1 MTTRRDKPAPRPP
14 AKPPTTAKVTAKP
27 KAAPITQGDPVSAT
41 EPAPPATPTPTTPP
55 TPATTATSAKKAPT
69 RRAAPKP
76 KPAAAPKSTS
86 ATKPEAALPEATSIE
101 AARPEPTPTEPGHRR
116 IWLSGATGFVGTAV
130 ARLLRTRG
138 DEVIAPVRDRR
149 RAEELLD
156 IGVTVI
162 EDDLSDV
169 DRMTETMKDVD
180 AAIHAAGSYRVGI
193 TRQERGAMW
202 DANIGTT
209 TRVLDAAE
217 AARVPRIVYV
227 STVGIFGNT
236 KGQVVDESYRR
247 NIRDGFVSWYDETKF
262 GAHEVVLQ
270 RSRTGAP
277 IISVLPSQVY
287 GPGDY
292 SGVGEQLALAHAGKL
307 PYRALVDVGLGFVH
321 VDDLAA
327 GIVAALDRGAI
338 GRLYVLSGPRHRL
351 GEALEVAGRLG
362 GRRLPRLRIPNVVLR
377 GLARVGRLTGQANLR
392 EVVDAAAGV
401 TYWASNERAAEE
413 LDWRPRELEEGLRD
427 TFEALADR
435 AYTR

>member
-1 MTTRRDKPAPRPP
+1 MTTRRDKPAPKPPSRPP
-14 AKPPTTAKVTAKP
+14 AAANVTSTP
-27 KAAPITQGDPVSAT
+27 KQAPVSEREAAST
-41 EPAPPATPTPTTPP
+41 APATPA
-55 TPATTATSAKKAPT
+55 TPATPAKKAPT
-69 RRAAPKP
+69 RRAPAKAKPSTPPKA
-76 KPAAAPKSTS
+76 KRVATPA
-86 ATKPEAALPEATSIE
+86 EAATTDAPTTPGETTTTEAATTEATRAE
-101 AARPEPTPTEPGHRR
+101 AGRRR

-156 IGVTVI
+156 MGVTVI

-169 DRMTETMKDVD
+169 DRMTETMNDVD

-193 TRQERGAMW
+193 SRQERGAMW

-209 TRVLDAAE
+209 TGFLDAAE
-217 AARVPRIVYV
+217 AAKVPRIVYV

-236 KGQVVDESYRR
+236 NGRVVDETYRR

-270 RSRTGAP
+270 RTRTGAP

-287 GPGDY
+287 GPGDH
-292 SGVGEQLALAHAGKL
+292 SSIGEQLALAHAGKL
-307 PYRALVDVGLGFVH
+307 PYRALDSVGLGFVH

-327 GIVAALDRGAI
+327 GIVAALDTGAA
-338 GRLYVLSGPRHRL
+338 GRSYVLSGPRHTLRDAMAIAARL
-351 GEALEVAGRLG
+351 GGKRLPFLSVPNRMLRVLAPAGRL
-362 GRRLPRLRIPNVVLR
+362 V
-377 GLARVGRLTGQANLR
+377 GQANLR
-392 EVVDAAAGV
+392 EVVEAGAGV
-401 TYWASNERAAEE
+401 TYWASNDRAVQE
-413 LDWRPRELEEGLRD
+413 LDWRPRNLEEGLKD

>member
-14 AKPPTTAKVTAKP
+14 AKPPAVAKATPKP
-27 KAAPITQGDPVSAT
+27 KAAPTKRAPARPKPV
-41 EPAPPATPTPTTPP
+41 APPVV
-55 TPATTATSAKKAPT
+55 
-69 RRAAPKP
+69 AAPAEAAPAK
-76 KPAAAPKSTS
+76 AAAALAAP
-86 ATKPEAALPEATSIE
+86 AEAGP
-101 AARPEPTPTEPGHRR
+101 RR
-116 IWLSGATGFVGTAV
+116 IWLSGATGFVGKAV
-130 ARLLRTRG
+130 ARVLRTRG
-138 DEVIAPVRDRR
+138 NEVIAPVRDRR

-156 IGVTVI
+156 MGVTVI

-169 DRMTETMKDVD
+169 DRMAETMKDVD

-209 TRVLDAAE
+209 TRFLDAAE
-217 AARVPRIVYV
+217 AAKAPRIVYV

-236 KGQVVDESYRR
+236 KGRVADESYRR

-287 GPGDY
+287 GPGDH
-292 SGVGEQLALAHAGKL
+292 SSIGEQLALAHAGKL
-307 PYRALVDVGLGFVH
+307 PYRALDGVGLGFVH
-321 VDDLAA
+321 VDDLAV
-327 GIVAALDRGAI
+327 GIVAALDRGAN
-338 GRLYVLSGPRHRL
+338 GRSYVMSGPRHTL
-351 GEALEVAGRLG
+351 KEAMAIAARLG
-362 GRRLPRLRIPNVVLR
+362 GKRLPRLVMPNAVLR
-377 GLARVGRLTGQANLR
+377 VLAPAGRLIGQPNMR
-392 EVVDAAAGV
+392 EVVDAGAGV
-401 TYWASNERAAEE
+401 TYWASNDRAAQE
-413 LDWRPRELEEGLRD
+413 LDWHPRELEDGLRD